1 MKRFLISFAVAAA
14 VGVMLPASAQTTA
27 NPAAKVDPKNNKVG
41 KPVVEKPK
49 EKLMTRDELRICMK
63 SNQANDAEA
72 RAIKAIEA
80 GYNDEHAKLLAEKP
94 LLSKRSEEL
103 VATVTQIKQDREEL
117 IKFGEDIKARGP
129 KLEKDELKK
138 LQDEY
143 QARAAAM
150 EPRIEAAN
158 KAKDA
163 YVVDSKAFDTRI
175 EAHNKVRDD
184 VSARID
190 KHMDAAD
197 DWKAS
202 CANKKYDEADEI
214 AIKKELAAT
223 AK

>member
-1 MKRFLISFAVAAA
+1 MKRILISLAAAVA
-14 VGVMLPASAQTTA
+14 VGVMLPASAQTA

-49 EKLMTRDELRICMK
+49 EKLMTRDELRSCMK
-63 SNQANDAEA
+63 TNQDNVVEA
-72 RAIKAIEA
+72 KAIKAVEA
-80 GYNDEHAKLLAEKP
+80 AYNEEHAKLLAEKP

-103 VATVTQIKQDREEL
+103 VATVTQIKNDREAL
-117 IKFGEDIKARGP
+117 IKFGEDIKVRAP
-129 KLEKDELKK
+129 KLEKDELKT

-143 QARAAAM
+143 QAKAAAL

-163 YVVDSKAFDTRI
+163 YMADGKTFDARI
-175 EAHNKVRDD
+175 EAHNKVREEL
-184 VSARID
+184 SARIE
-190 KHMDAAD
+190 KHFDASD
-197 DWKAS
+197 DWKAA

-214 AIKKELAAT
+214 AIKKEMAAA